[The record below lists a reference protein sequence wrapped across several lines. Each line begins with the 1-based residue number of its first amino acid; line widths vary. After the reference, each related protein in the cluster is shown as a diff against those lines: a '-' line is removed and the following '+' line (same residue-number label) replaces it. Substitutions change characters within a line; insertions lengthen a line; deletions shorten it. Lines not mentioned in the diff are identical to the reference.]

1 MKKYHIYLTYD
12 ERQEIINTLIDK
24 KNYLI
29 TTGHYTDAIN
39 EILEEVINAKTKR
52 VKVKEI

>member
-12 ERQEIINTLIDK
+12 ERQKIINALIDK
-24 KNYLI
+24 KNSLI
-29 TTGHYTDAIN
+29 TTGHYTDAID